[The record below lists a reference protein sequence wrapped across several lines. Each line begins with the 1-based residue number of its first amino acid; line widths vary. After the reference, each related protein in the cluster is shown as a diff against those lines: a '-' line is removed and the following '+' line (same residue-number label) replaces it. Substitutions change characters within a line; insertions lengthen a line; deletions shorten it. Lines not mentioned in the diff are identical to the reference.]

1 MKKTLLFLSLVCLPL
16 MLFAQGKLTAYYANC
31 DFDNYTKG
39 QLIVDSND
47 PINRMVDY
55 STTKY
60 KYEGD
65 DTGEY
70 YSSLILKSRVTV
82 KQYQMSP
89 LPVELVKDGATF
101 VSPDGDEVRIFLANI
116 NGHKFY
122 SYSDDGELRKYYD
135 AAQTK
140 AHQQY
145 YAIRYVFRNEIW
157 PEGYCFEDP
166 LEVEDGIIKLY
177 VDGRTLRFCSYSDP
191 GDVRYR
197 PYMLGFLEEQWMS
210 TEEEYMEKQA
220 YDDHGNLLT
229 DVVEIVDIA
238 PYWSIAYIA
247 DEDAI
252 YINGK
257 LHYRQ

>member
-1 MKKTLLFLSLVCLPL
+1 MCLPL
-16 MLFAQGKLTAYYANC
+16 MLCAQGKLTAYYANC
-31 DFDNYTKG
+31 DFDKYTKG

-89 LPVELVKDGATF
+89 LPVELVKGGATF
-101 VSPDGDEVRIFLANI
+101 VSPDGDEVRIFVANI

-122 SYSDDGELRKYYD
+122 SYSDDGEYQKYYD

-145 YAIRYVFRNEIW
+145 YVIRYVFRNEFC
-157 PEGYCFEDP
+157 PDGCCFEDP
-166 LEVEDGIIKLY
+166 LEVEDGNIKLY
-177 VDGRTLRFCSYSDP
+177 VDGRVLGYCSYAEP
-191 GDVRYR
+191 GNVRYR
-197 PYMLGFLEEQWMS
+197 PYMLGFLEEKWTS
-210 TEEEYMEKQA
+210 SEEEYLDGQA
-220 YDDHGNLLT
+220 YDDRGNLLT
-229 DVVEIVDIA
+229 DVEEIVDI
-238 PYWSIAYIA
+238 PTYWSIAYIA

-252 YINGK
+252 YIDGK

>member
-1 MKKTLLFLSLVCLPL
+1 M
-16 MLFAQGKLTAYYANC
+16 MLCAQGKLTAYYANC
-31 DFDNYTKG
+31 DFDNYTQG
-39 QLIVDSND
+39 QLIVDTND

-101 VSPDGDEVRIFLANI
+101 VSKDGNEVRIFLANI

-122 SYSDDGELRKYYD
+122 QYSDDGEFNKYYD
-135 AAQTK
+135 AAQTR

-145 YAIRYVFRNEIW
+145 YVISYQFKNDFCPDGCI
-157 PEGYCFEDP
+157 FEDP
-166 LEVEDGIIKLY
+166 LEVEDGNIKLY
-177 VDGRTLRFCSYSDP
+177 VDGKELRYCSFVEP

-197 PYMLGFLEEQWMS
+197 PYMLGFLEEQWS
-210 TEEEYMEKQA
+210 PADEEYLDKSA
-220 YDDHGNLLT
+220 YDDQGNLLT
-229 DVVEIVDIA
+229 DVEEVVDI
-238 PYWSIAYIA
+238 PSYFSIAYIA
-247 DEDAI
+247 DEDAL